1 MELDERLFELD
12 DWPFELL
19 AKHERRPLGP
29 LEELDELDEPPPLEL
44 LDELDELNEL
54 LPLELLDE
62 LDELDELLPLELL
75 DELDELDELLPLE
88 LLDELDELDE
98 LRGGSPRWRQIT
110 LEQPLRPEQ
119 LDSFIDCCSVRCM
132 WVNMWFSRL
141 LVMAARIMVSKRQP
155 SVIR

>member
-62 LDELDELLPLELL
+62 LDELDEL
-75 DELDELDELLPLE
+75 
-88 LLDELDELDE
+88 
-98 LRGGSPRWRQIT
+98 RGGSPRWRQIT

-119 LDSFIDCCSVRCM
+119 LDSFIDCCSVRCV

-141 LVMAARIMVSKRQP
+141 LVDGNTDYSVQEAAVCHP
-155 SVIR
+155 VAPPTPEVG